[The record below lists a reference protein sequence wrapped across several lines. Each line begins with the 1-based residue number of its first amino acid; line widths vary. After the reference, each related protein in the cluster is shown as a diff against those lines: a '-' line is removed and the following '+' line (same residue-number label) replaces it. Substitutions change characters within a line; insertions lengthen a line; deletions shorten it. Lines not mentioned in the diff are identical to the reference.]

1 MDVKKTDSPIIS
13 TPPKSVT
20 KQTGESHNQSSQQP
34 KHLDLNTNVS
44 QQLKIGQQLKLLV
57 IKISTSDALLEI
69 IGTNTQ
75 VRTTDKA
82 LLELGQ
88 TLKAQITQTQ
98 PTVELK
104 VLSTNS
110 AANEKVISLINSAL
124 RQLMPQQQPLKNLLD
139 NIQQLPKENISPN
152 HSLHK
157 IKDTFIQS
165 IPPSQAF
172 EDAKIL
178 PKILNRSGM
187 FTEHLLANIVINS
200 TGKTPFPRN
209 DLKISLLRLATQLRS
224 LQSES
229 TSATTISKD
238 TTLMKL
244 QNVDTYTPAIIQ
256 KNQQSLN
263 SGAQQAHANQNTH
276 TAKNNFQH
284 LTQEQLI
291 DKLLNLTEGSI
302 AKIQTQ
308 QLQQYQLSDVQKPAW
323 SFELPIRSESGLDNV
338 TIYINK
344 DDSNNETNQYTTPW
358 KLVINLNIEGL
369 GTIQANVTLQGTKI
383 SVTFWV
389 ENSSTSLLFYEH
401 LHLLESKL
409 NNAGLEPARIHCHC
423 DKAPQVTTPIKTST
437 LNEEI

>member
-20 KQTGESHNQSSQQP
+20 KQTGESHNQSSHQP
-34 KHLDLNTNVS
+34 KQLDLNTNVS
-44 QQLKIGQQLKLLV
+44 QQLKVGQQLKLLV
-57 IKISTSDALLEI
+57 IKISNSDALLEI

-98 PTVELK
+98 PIVELK

-139 NIQQLPKENISPN
+139 NIQLIHKENISPN

-157 IKDTFIQS
+157 IKDSFIQS

-178 PKILNRSGM
+178 PKILNRSGI
-187 FTEHLLANIVINS
+187 FTEHLLASIVNNS

-209 DLKISLLRLATQLRS
+209 DLKIALLRLATQLRS

-229 TSATTISKD
+229 THTSTISKD

-244 QNVDTYTPAIIQ
+244 QNVDTYSPAIVQ

-263 SGAQQAHANQNTH
+263 SGVQQSHANQNPH
-276 TAKNNFQH
+276 TPKNNFQH

-291 DKLLNLTEGSI
+291 DKLLTLTEGSI

-308 QLQQYQLSDVQKPAW
+308 QLQQHQLSDAQKPAW

-344 DDSNNETNQYTTPW
+344 DDSNNENNQYTTPW

-369 GTIQANVTLQGTKI
+369 GTIQANVTLQGSKI

-389 ENSSTSLLFYEH
+389 ENSSTSLLFSEH
-401 LHLLESKL
+401 LQLLESKL
-409 NNAGLEPARIHCHC
+409 NNAGLEPGRIHCHC